1 MISPKLVEVGRHINI
16 DLLTNSELLELKGE
30 PGNFTAVVRKTPRF
44 VDLAKCTSCG
54 ECTKVCPIETSND
67 YDEGLSRRKAIF
79 KQYAQAMPGAYG
91 INKRGTAPCKATCPA
106 HVSVQGYIALINA
119 GKYQEALDLFR
130 EDHPF
135 PGVCGRVCHHP
146 CEKMCTRNDVDQ
158 PLAIREL
165 HRFLCDYELSRGEP
179 VTPPVTEALRTEKVA
194 VIGSGPA
201 GLAAAYALTR
211 RGYSVTVFEKL
222 PIAGGM
228 MAVGIPAYRLPR
240 DILNLEIEVI
250 RRVGVEIRTG
260 VTFGRD
266 ITLESLKQ
274 DGFKAVFLAIG
285 LHGGRRLGVENEDV
299 AGVLQGVDFL
309 RDAALGKTVEIGAD
323 VLVVG
328 GGNVAVDVA
337 LTAKRLGAK
346 NVTMVCLE
354 RREEMPAWTH
364 EIQEAL
370 ESDIRIVNSFGP
382 KAFFIDKSKRVSGLE
397 FKTCTAVF
405 DENRRF
411 NPQFDESVC
420 TPMFADTVIIAIGQS
435 TDRTHL
441 DGQGIVFSR
450 PGGLQADPVT
460 LQTPIEG
467 VFAGGDAFHGP
478 KSVVEA
484 VASGKE
490 AAESIHRY
498 LNGLDLRAGRA
509 KEWEH
514 VKPETAGEAKHAR
527 VPVRCLDP
535 AARECNFLEVSFGYD
550 ETEARMESQRCLRC
564 GICSECYQC
573 VKACLAK
580 AVDHTQEPEI
590 LEIPVGS
597 VILCPGSD
605 PYDPSRLE
613 NIYHYRTSPNVLT
626 SLEFERILSATGPT
640 MGHLKRLADDRE
652 PKRIAW
658 LQCIGSRDNNQC
670 GNGYCS
676 SVCCMYAMK
685 DAMIAKEHAHGDL
698 ECTIFNMDI
707 RSFGKD
713 YEKYYNRAIGNGI
726 RFVRSR
732 VHSVDVLPETGNLSL
747 RYADEAGGL
756 QVEEYDMVVLSVG
769 LQIPKETV
777 ALAERLKVELNPS
790 KFAQNR
796 PFTPV
801 ETSRPGVYACGVFQ
815 GPKDIPSSVTEAGAA
830 AVMAAADLA
839 EARGRDVTRIQLP
852 EELDV
857 SAEAPRVGVF
867 VCNCG
872 INIGGIVDVP
882 GVRAYAEKLPH
893 VVYADENLFTCSQD
907 TQEKIKEKI
916 KEHKLNRV
924 VVASCSPKTH
934 APMFMETLEA
944 CGLNPY
950 LFEMANIRNQDSWV
964 HSDDRD
970 AATRKAKDLVR
981 MSAARA
987 ATLKM
992 LTTKSVPIHK
1002 QALVIGGGVAGMNAA
1017 LSLARQG
1024 FPVVVVEKEAELGG
1038 FARRLHHTIE
1048 GADIPAYLKE
1058 LAAEVTVAPEDPGAD
1073 LGPDRRIRG
1082 LQGELRD
1089 LGRARGRG
1097 GARPDRARRHHRR
1110 DRRRRVPAVGAPLR
1124 PGPAGGHAGGV
1135 RRPARPPRGGRAAER
1150 RDDPVRGVAQRD
1162 ERELLAHL
1170 LPERGQERAR
1180 AQEAQPR
1187 RPGVRPLP
1195 GHPHLRADGGVLHRG
1210 PQAGRHLHPL
1220 RARGRAAGFGP
1231 GRGRRR
1237 AGEGPR
1243 AAAGHRDP
1251 GRPAGAERR
1260 RGRGRHGRR
1269 ERAHEAQPQ
1278 PGGILHRGPR
1288 EAATGRHAERGRLP
1302 LRDRPRAQADLGDD
1316 RPGAGGSRARIDPA
1330 LQGLDQALGDHG
1342 QGGDRPLRQ
1351 VSHLRAVLPVRGAAV
1366 QSAGEG
1372 RRDQR
1377 GPVPR
1382 VRGVHG
1388 GLPAADH
1395 QPELLRG
1402 RPDRLQDRG
1411 ALERGSGL
1419 KRKGS
1424 RGRGI
1429 EGSRV

>member
-1 MISPKLVEVGRHINI
+1 MISPKLVEVGRHTNI
-16 DLLTNSELLELKGE
+16 DLLTYSELLELKGE
-30 PGNFTAVVRKTPRF
+30 LGNFTAVVRKKARY

-54 ECTKVCPIETSND
+54 ECSKVCPIETVND
-67 YDEGLSRRKAIF
+67 YDEGLSQRKAIF
-79 KQYAQAMPGAYG
+79 KQYVQGMPGAYA
-91 INKRGTAPCKATCPA
+91 IEKRGTAPCKATCPA
-106 HVSVQGYIALINA
+106 HVSIQGYIALINT

-165 HRFLCDYELSRGEP
+165 HRFLSDYERSQGEP
-179 VTPPVTEALRTEKVA
+179 AMPAMTEKRVEQVA

-201 GLAAAYALTR
+201 GLTAAYYLAK
-211 RGYSVTVFEKL
+211 RGYQVTIFEKL
-222 PIAGGM
+222 PVAGGM

-240 DILNLEIEVI
+240 DILNLEIEVV
-250 RRVGVEIRTG
+250 RRMGVTITTG
-260 VTFGRD
+260 VTFGKD
-266 ITLESLKQ
+266 VTLDSLKQ

-309 RDAALGKTVEIGAD
+309 RDAALGKKVEIGQD

-354 RREEMPAWTH
+354 KREEMPAWAH

-370 ESDIRIVNSFGP
+370 ESDITIVNSFGP
-382 KAFFIDKSKRVSGLE
+382 KSFFIDKSKRVSGLE

-405 DENRRF
+405 DENKRF
-411 NPQFDESVC
+411 NPQYDESVC
-420 TPMFADTVIIAIGQS
+420 TPLFADTVIISIGQS

-441 DGQGIVFSR
+441 DGQGIAFTR
-450 PGGLQADPVT
+450 PGGIQADPVT
-460 LQTPIEG
+460 LQTNIEG
-467 VFAGGDAFHGP
+467 VFAGGDAYYGP

-498 LNGLDLRAGRA
+498 INGQDLREGRA

-527 VPVRCLDP
+527 VTVRCLDP

-550 ETEARMESQRCLRC
+550 ETEARTEAQRCLRC

-580 AVDHTQEPEI
+580 AVDHTQVAET

-605 PYDPSRLE
+605 PYDPSHLE
-613 NIYHYRTSPNVLT
+613 NVYHYKTSPNVLT
-626 SLEFERILSATGPT
+626 SLEFERLLSATGPT
-640 MGHLKRLADDRE
+640 MGHLKRLSDETE

-670 GNGYCS
+670 GNSYCS

-685 DAMIAKEHAHGDL
+685 DAMIAKEHAHGEL

-713 YEKYYNRAIGNGI
+713 YEKYYNRAIKDGI

-747 RYADEAGGL
+747 RYVDEAGALKIG
-756 QVEEYDMVVLSVG
+756 EYDMVVLSVG
-769 LQIPKETV
+769 LQISKETV
-777 ALAERLKVELNPS
+777 DLAKRLGVDLKS
-790 KFAQNR
+790 SRFTDSD
-796 PFTPV
+796 PFKPV

-815 GPKDIPSSVTEAGAA
+815 GPKDIPASVTEASAA
-830 AVMAAADLA
+830 AAMAAGNLA
-839 EARGRDVTRIQLP
+839 AARGSDIEKIALP
-852 EELDV
+852 EEMDV
-857 SAEAPRVGVF
+857 SEEAPRVGVF

-872 INIGGIVDVP
+872 INIGGVVDVP
-882 GVRAYAEKLPH
+882 AIRQYAEGLPG
-893 VVYADENLFTCSQD
+893 VVFADENLFTCSQD

-964 HSDDRD
+964 HAGDHA
-970 AATRKAKDLVR
+970 AATRKARDLVR
-981 MSAARA
+981 MSVARA
-987 ATLKM
+987 TTLRT
-992 LTTKSVPIHK
+992 LTSKEVSITKR
-1002 QALVIGGGVAGMNAA
+1002 ALVIGGGIAGMNASLA
-1017 LSLARQG
+1017 LARQG
-1024 FPVVVVEKEAELGG
+1024 FPVALIEKEAELGG

-1048 GADIPAYLKE
+1048 GADVQAYLKR
-1058 LAAEVTVAPEDPGAD
+1058 LIGEVTGHAHIQLLTNTRITAFEGFKGNFATTVQTGAEGSPLTIAHGAIIVATGAGEYRPKEYLYGEDPRVLTQVEFGDLLEQKKVGDLQSVVMIQCVGSRNEQNVNCSRICCQSAVKNALHLKRLNPAAQVYVLYRDMRTYGLLEDFYTEARKQGVIFIRFEPEAAPQAAVDAD
-1073 LGPDRRIRG
+1073 GIVVRVKDHVLQREIEILADRLVLSAGMTAADTDDVSGIMKLNRNPEGFFI
-1082 LQGELRD
+1082 E
-1089 LGRARGRG
+1089 A
-1097 GARPDRARRHHRR
+1097 H
-1110 DRRRRVPAVGAPLR
+1110 VKLR
-1124 PGPAGGHAGGV
+1124 PVDMPSEGVYLCGTAHGPKLITETIAQAQ
-1135 RRPARPPRGGRAAER
+1135 AAASRAATLLCKEVVKLSAITAKLDTDHCVKCLTCVR
-1150 RDDPVRGVAQRD
+1150 SCPFGVPQFNASEKVVEINEALCHGCGVCTAVCPRQAIGLSYYEDDQLVCKIEALLSEEVA
-1162 ERELLAHL
+1162 
-1170 LPERGQERAR
+1170 
-1180 AQEAQPR
+1180 
-1187 RPGVRPLP
+1187 
-1195 GHPHLRADGGVLHRG
+1195 
-1210 PQAGRHLHPL
+1210 
-1220 RARGRAAGFGP
+1220 
-1231 GRGRRR
+1231 
-1237 AGEGPR
+1237 
-1243 AAAGHRDP
+1243 
-1251 GRPAGAERR
+1251 
-1260 RGRGRHGRR
+1260 
-1269 ERAHEAQPQ
+1269 
-1278 PGGILHRGPR
+1278 
-1288 EAATGRHAERGRLP
+1288 
-1302 LRDRPRAQADLGDD
+1302 
-1316 RPGAGGSRARIDPA
+1316 
-1330 LQGLDQALGDHG
+1330 
-1342 QGGDRPLRQ
+1342 
-1351 VSHLRAVLPVRGAAV
+1351 
-1366 QSAGEG
+1366 
-1372 RRDQR
+1372 
-1377 GPVPR
+1377 
-1382 VRGVHG
+1382 
-1388 GLPAADH
+1388 
-1395 QPELLRG
+1395 
-1402 RPDRLQDRG
+1402 
-1411 ALERGSGL
+1411 
-1419 KRKGS
+1419 
-1424 RGRGI
+1424 
-1429 EGSRV
+1429 

>member
-1 MISPKLVEVGRHINI
+1 VISPKLVEVGRHINI
-16 DLLTNSELLELKGE
+16 DLLTNSELVELKGE
-30 PGNFTAVVRKTPRF
+30 PGNFTAVVRKSPRY

-54 ECTKVCPIETSND
+54 ECTKVCPIETAND
-67 YDEGLSRRKAIF
+67 YDEGLSQRKAIF

-106 HVSVQGYIALINA
+106 HVSIQGYIALINA
-119 GKYQEALDLFR
+119 GKYKEAIDLFR

-165 HRFLCDYELSRGEP
+165 HRFLSDYERAQGEP
-179 VTPPVTEALRTEKVA
+179 AVPAVTEKRTEKVA

-201 GLAAAYALTR
+201 GLTAAYYLAQ
-211 RGYSVTVFEKL
+211 RGYQVTIFEKL
-222 PIAGGM
+222 PVAGGM

-250 RRVGVEIRTG
+250 RRMGVTIKTE
-260 VTFGRD
+260 VTFGKD
-266 ITLESLKQ
+266 VTLDSLKK
-274 DGFKAVFLAIG
+274 DGFRAVFLAIG

-299 AGVLQGVDFL
+299 AGVLQGVEFL
-309 RDAALGKTVEIGAD
+309 RDAALGKKVEIGQD

-354 RREEMPAWTH
+354 KREEMPAWAH

-370 ESDIRIVNSFGP
+370 ESDITIVNSFGP
-382 KAFFIDKSKRVSGLE
+382 KSFFIDKSKRVSGLE

-405 DENRRF
+405 DENKRF
-411 NPQFDESVC
+411 NPQYDESVC

-441 DGQGIVFSR
+441 DGQGIAFTR
-450 PGGLQADPVT
+450 PGGLQADPIT
-460 LQTPIEG
+460 LQTNIEG
-467 VFAGGDAFHGP
+467 VFAGGDAYYGP

-498 LNGLDLRAGRA
+498 IKGLDLREGRE

-514 VKPETAGEAKHAR
+514 VKPETAGEPKHAR
-527 VPVRCLDP
+527 VTVRCLDP
-535 AARECNFLEVSFGYD
+535 EARECNFLEVSFGYD
-550 ETEARMESQRCLRC
+550 ETEARTEAQRCLRC

-580 AVDHTQEPEI
+580 AVDHAQVAETI
-590 LEIPVGS
+590 EIPVGS

-605 PYDPSRLE
+605 PYDPAHLE
-613 NIYHYRTSPNVLT
+613 NVYHYKTSPNVLT

-640 MGHLKRLADDRE
+640 MGHLKRLADETE

-670 GNGYCS
+670 GNSYCS

-685 DAMIAKEHAHGDL
+685 DAMIAKEHAHGEL

-713 YEKYYNRAIGNGI
+713 YEKYYNRAIADGI

-747 RYADEAGGL
+747 RYVDEAGGL
-756 QVEEYDMVVLSVG
+756 NIEEYDMVVLSVG
-769 LQIPKETV
+769 LQISKDTV
-777 ALAERLKVELNPS
+777 DLAKRIGVDLNKS
-790 KFAQNR
+790 RFAESR

-815 GPKDIPSSVTEAGAA
+815 GPKDIPSSVTEASAA
-830 AVMAAADLA
+830 AVMAASELA
-839 EARGRDVTRIQLP
+839 EARGRDITKIQLP
-852 EELDV
+852 EELDI
-857 SAEAPRVGVF
+857 SEEEPRVGVF

-872 INIGGIVDVP
+872 INIGGVVDVP

-916 KEHKLNRV
+916 KELKLNRV

-964 HSDDRD
+964 HANDHE

-992 LTTKSVPIHK
+992 LKSKTVSINK
-1002 QALVIGGGVAGMNAA
+1002 QALVIGGGIAGMNAA
-1017 LSLARQG
+1017 LGLARQG
-1024 FPVVVVEKEAELGG
+1024 FPVVIVEKDPELGG

-1048 GADIPAYLKE
+1048 GADIQSYLKQVT
-1058 LAAEVTVAPEDPGAD
+1058 AEVSGHPKIRVLTGARITAFEGFKGNFLTTVALGGDGRSEKIEHGAIIVATGATEYRPTEYLYGQDPRVLTQVEFGDLLDKNGASDLQSVVMIQCVGSRNEKNVNCSRICCQNAVKNALLLKKKNPDAQVYVLFRDIRTYGQLEDYYTEARKQGVIFIRFEPEAAPQASANGDGVAVRVKDHVLQREIEILAD
-1073 LGPDRRIRG
+1073 RLVLSAGVTAADTADVSG
-1082 LQGELRD
+1082 LMKFNRNPEGFFIE
-1089 LGRARGRG
+1089 A
-1097 GARPDRARRHHRR
+1097 H
-1110 DRRRRVPAVGAPLR
+1110 VKLR
-1124 PGPAGGHAGGV
+1124 PVDMPSEGVYLCGTAHGPKLIS
-1135 RRPARPPRGGRAAER
+1135 ETI
-1150 RDDPVRGVAQRD
+1150 AQ
-1162 ERELLAHL
+1162 
-1170 LPERGQERAR
+1170 
-1180 AQEAQPR
+1180 AQ
-1187 RPGVRPLP
+1187 
-1195 GHPHLRADGGVLHRG
+1195 
-1210 PQAGRHLHPL
+1210 
-1220 RARGRAAGFGP
+1220 
-1231 GRGRRR
+1231 
-1237 AGEGPR
+1237 
-1243 AAAGHRDP
+1243 AAA
-1251 GRPAGAERR
+1251 
-1260 RGRGRHGRR
+1260 
-1269 ERAHEAQPQ
+1269 
-1278 PGGILHRGPR
+1278 
-1288 EAATGRHAERGRLP
+1288 
-1302 LRDRPRAQADLGDD
+1302 
-1316 RPGAGGSRARIDPA
+1316 SRASTLLSKDSIKLSAITAKVDPDHCVKCLTCVRTCPFGVPQFNDTTKVVEINEA
-1330 LQGLDQALGDHG
+1330 LCHGCGVCTAVCPRQTINLSFYEDEQIVCKIEAL
-1342 QGGDRPLRQ
+1342 LNEE
-1351 VSHLRAVLPVRGAAV
+1351 VA
-1366 QSAGEG
+1366 
-1372 RRDQR
+1372 
-1377 GPVPR
+1377 
-1382 VRGVHG
+1382 
-1388 GLPAADH
+1388 
-1395 QPELLRG
+1395 
-1402 RPDRLQDRG
+1402 
-1411 ALERGSGL
+1411 
-1419 KRKGS
+1419 
-1424 RGRGI
+1424 
-1429 EGSRV
+1429 